1 MSILELDA
9 FIRTVG
15 INHDA
20 HHSFFLGAGASISSG
35 IPSAATLIWEW
46 KRKIFLSN
54 NLGLKE
60 QFNELSLS
68 SVRSR
73 LQKWFDSKGDYPPNY
88 SPEEYSFYIEKC
100 YPLKDSRKIFFE
112 EIIRGAFP
120 YIGYKLL
127 CLLAETDFFRS
138 VWTTNFDGLV
148 VKAAANFRLAPLEV
162 GIDSQNRLP
171 IQPQKGQLL
180 CVSLHGDYRYDSL
193 KNTTQELQEQEKVV
207 RASMITHFKNYPIIV
222 SGYSGR
228 DKSIMETLREAY
240 SQPGN
245 SSFYWCGYGDEIP
258 STVQDLLDVAQK
270 NGHQAFF
277 VPTNGFDD
285 LLQRLT
291 LYCLQGENLIRARS
305 LISESRFEPEKTP
318 FKIEGDRIYG
328 ILKSNAF
335 EISCPTDV
343 YEVTMKIWPQSDVWA
358 WLDEITKEGKVCA
371 VPFKGKVLCVGLL
384 EDIKILFQ
392 SQVIEQIQRVPISD
406 KDLSFDDGIVIS
418 LLKKSLTL
426 SMAKSRGLNTDGK
439 GEMWGNNVQQ
449 VRKEGL
455 YVCSVY
461 SSIILFLRRIG
472 GRLCLILKPSLHII
486 EENNLV
492 IPRATINKI
501 KNDILGY
508 QHNKEFNIA
517 LEYWRALILPE
528 SEKFDKSL
536 AVYVF
541 PTQDNSNFL
550 FKIRRAPLFASYKSV
565 SNNINF
571 NLSAKF
577 LPLIKQRGILLSEP
591 SLVFSN
597 KQSTG
602 HVKDNHPL
610 RGLINNRPFD
620 FPLTSQGLS
629 PNIKIG
635 VICPKRESVMLGAYL
650 AKGQLSQKPT
660 TSEQD
665 YLITYPGFNSAFG
678 LPLEMAQQ
686 GDTSWVDCLEVNQN
700 LDDKNGAIEL
710 SRILISSINSLNASN
725 KPNVILIFIPTRWK
739 RFREFYSDDEI
750 FDLHDYVKAYCV
762 QKGIATQFLE
772 EDTLSNSY
780 QCRVWWWLS
789 LAIYAKAM
797 RTPWVI
803 DNLDPDTAFVGL
815 GFSTNHNLEKGKN
828 VVLGCGHLYNSSG
841 EGLQFR
847 LSPIQNPIWIRRN
860 PFMSLEDA
868 RNLGETIRQLFYET
882 KMKLPRRVVIHKQT
896 CFRKEEQ
903 DGLRAG
909 LGGIDEVEMLE
920 VNFDFALRYLSSVRK
935 QDGSFDEDNYPVRR
949 GTILQQDSFS
959 FLLWV
964 HGVTDSVQM
973 GLKYFKGKRR
983 IPTPI
988 MVTRYAGNSD
998 ITTIGN
1004 EIIALSKM
1012 DWNSAD
1018 MYSQLPA
1025 TIQSSRQIARI
1036 GSLLQRFGPVSYDYR
1051 LFI

>member
-1 MSILELDA
+1 MPILELDA
-9 FIRTVG
+9 FVRTVG
-15 INHDA
+15 INHEA
-20 HHSFFLGAGASISSG
+20 PHSFFLGAGASISSG

-60 QFNELSLS
+60 QFNELSLP

-73 LQKWFDSKGDYPPNY
+73 LQKWFDSKGDFPLNY
-88 SPEEYSFYIEKC
+88 SSEEYSFYIEKC
-100 YPLKDSRKIFFE
+100 YPLKDSRRFFFE
-112 EIIRGAFP
+112 EIIRGASP

-127 CLLAETDFFRS
+127 CLLAETDFVRS

-148 VKAAANFRLAPLEV
+148 VKAAANFKLVPLEV
-162 GIDSQNRLP
+162 GIDSKSRLP

-180 CVSLHGDYRYDSL
+180 CVSMHGDYRYDSL
-193 KNTTQELQEQEKVV
+193 KNTTQQLQKQEKVIRSNLV
-207 RASMITHFKNYPIIV
+207 SHLRNNPTIV

-228 DKSIMETLREAY
+228 DKSVMETLREAY
-240 SQPGN
+240 SQPG
-245 SSFYWCGYGDEIP
+245 SSLFYWCGYGDEIP
-258 STVQDLLDVAQK
+258 LNVQDLLDVAQK
-270 NGHQAFF
+270 NGHQAFY
-277 VPTNGFDD
+277 VPTQGFDD
-285 LLQRLT
+285 LMQRLT
-291 LYCLQGENLIRARS
+291 LFCLQDESLSRARTFISENLI
-305 LISESRFEPEKTP
+305 EPEKTP
-318 FKIEGDRIYG
+318 FKVDGDRING

-343 YEVTMKIWPQSDVWA
+343 YEVTLKNWPQSDVWS

-371 VPFKGKVLCVGLL
+371 VPFKGKVLCFGLPD
-384 EDIKILFQ
+384 DIKNVFQ

-406 KDLSFDDGIVIS
+406 NDLSFDDSIVIS
-418 LLKKSLTL
+418 LLKKTLIL
-426 SMAKSRGLNTDGK
+426 SMANSHGLNTDGK
-439 GEMWGNNVQQ
+439 GEIWDNKVQQ
-449 VRKEGL
+449 VKKEGL
-455 YVCSVY
+455 YICLVY
-461 SSIILFLRRIG
+461 SSIILFLRKIG
-472 GRLCLILKPSLHII
+472 GRLCLILKPSLQII
-486 EENNLV
+486 EENKLA

-508 QHNKEFNIA
+508 QHNKQFNMA
-517 LEYWRALILPE
+517 LEYWRALVLPE
-528 SEKFDKSL
+528 SDKNDKKLS
-536 AVYVF
+536 VYEF
-541 PTQDNSNFL
+541 PIQDSSNFL
-550 FKIRRAPLFASYKSV
+550 FKIRRVPLFASYKSV
-565 SNNINF
+565 SSNIGF
-571 NLSAKF
+571 NPSPKF
-577 LPLIKQRGILLSEP
+577 LPLIKQKGILLSEP

-602 HVKDNHPL
+602 QVKDIHPL

-620 FPLTSQGLS
+620 FPLTSHGLS
-629 PNIKIG
+629 PSIKIG
-635 VICPKRESVMLGAYL
+635 VICPKRESVMLGTYL

-665 YLITYPGFNSAFG
+665 YLINYPGFNSAFG
-678 LPLEMAQQ
+678 LPLETAQQ

-725 KPNVILIFIPTRWK
+725 KPNVILIFIPSRWK
-739 RFREFYSDDEI
+739 RFREFYSDDEN
-750 FDLHDYVKAYCV
+750 FDLHDFVKAYCV

-772 EDTLSNSY
+772 EDTLNSGY

-803 DNLDPDTAFVGL
+803 DNLDPDIAFVGL
-815 GFSTNHNLEKGKN
+815 GFSVNHNLEKGKN
-828 VVLGCGHLYNSSG
+828 VVLGCGHLYNSYG
-841 EGLQFR
+841 EGLQYR
-847 LSPIQNPIWIRRN
+847 LSPIQNPVWIGKN
-860 PFMSLEDA
+860 PFMSYEDA

-882 KMKLPRRVVIHKQT
+882 RMKLPRRVVIHKQT
-896 CFRKEEQ
+896 YFRNEEK

-920 VNFDFALRYLSSVRK
+920 INFDSALRYLSSVRK

-949 GTILQQDSFS
+949 GTILQQDNFS

-964 HGVTDSVQM
+964 HGVTDSVQS

-1004 EIIALSKM
+1004 EILALSKM
-1012 DWNSAD
+1012 DWNTAD
-1018 MYSQLPA
+1018 MYSQLPT